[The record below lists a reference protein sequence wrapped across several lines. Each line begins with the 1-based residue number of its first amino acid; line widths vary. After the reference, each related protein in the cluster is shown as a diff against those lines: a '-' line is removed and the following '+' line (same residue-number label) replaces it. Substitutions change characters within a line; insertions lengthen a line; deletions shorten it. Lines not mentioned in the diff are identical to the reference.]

1 MSLPIK
7 IKTALQQGNPLW
19 AEAITNI
26 AGWNAWVQIHPIMR
40 GGRTYRQA
48 LDEWTSNRQA
58 NEPYDNTISSY
69 NVVYEHFIIGTGEE
83 ATQELSDKIKEES
96 LTFFNFL
103 ESSYLNFLTQHGINK
118 KEKRRKCRIEFQ
130 EWFSQDRMANSIM
143 DLVITVDNEDRLEV
157 NHRLFV
163 NSREEVIAEND
174 GDLFAIISKWVSDL
188 NNFQIGIA
196 KDDDP
201 RLYSRRWM

>member
-1 MSLPIK
+1 MK
-7 IKTALQQGNPLW
+7 IKTALQKGNPLW

-26 AGWNAWVQIHPIMR
+26 AGWYAYVEIHPIMR
-40 GGRTYRQA
+40 GGRTYIQA
-48 LDEWTSNRQA
+48 LDEWTSTRQA

-103 ESSYLNFLTQHGINK
+103 ESNYLSFLTQHGINK
-118 KEKRRKCRIEFQ
+118 KEKQRNCSISFQ
-130 EWFSQDRMANSIM
+130 EWFSQDRMANNIINL
-143 DLVITVDNEDRLEV
+143 DITVDNKDRLEV
-157 NHRLFV
+157 KHRLFV
-163 NSREEVIAEND
+163 TRREEVIAEND
-174 GDLFAIISKWVSDL
+174 DDLFAIISKWVSDL

-196 KDDDP
+196 EDDDR
-201 RLYSRRWM
+201 RLSSLRWM